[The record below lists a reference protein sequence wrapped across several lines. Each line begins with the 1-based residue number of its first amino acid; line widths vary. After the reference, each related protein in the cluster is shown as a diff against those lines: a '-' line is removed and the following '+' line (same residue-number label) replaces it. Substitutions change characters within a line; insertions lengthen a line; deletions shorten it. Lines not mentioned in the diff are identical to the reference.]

1 MCFKTEWEC
10 TSQQLTGACLML
22 NGVLTYLYL
31 GSLFQFVY
39 VLCKL
44 GTDYEFGTL
53 YVLLSWV
60 EGICILLLLVDLCWV
75 CCKMGNLLLAAI
87 IPAYTMGFFLLI
99 AGSMSVVKYTDIY
112 VVVRSFYTDNL
123 MTYENIYQCCGID
136 GPKSYGNA
144 NTTWN
149 VPPSCYRNQDEKPE
163 NLYQRGCLYAT
174 QDHWFWFVF
183 ANCYWF
189 AFVLFTVNLITH
201 WKLNRCL
208 RARARRRIP

>member
-1 MCFKTEWEC
+1 MHIAAARRLVLGMLQNGQPPAGGKSIDAHTQPAQSRQSYSC
-10 TSQQLTGACLML
+10 SQ
-22 NGVLTYLYL
+22 
-31 GSLFQFVY
+31 
-39 VLCKL
+39 
-44 GTDYEFGTL
+44 
-53 YVLLSWV
+53 
-60 EGICILLLLVDLCWV
+60 
-75 CCKMGNLLLAAI
+75 AI

-99 AGSMSVVKYTDIY
+99 AGSMSVVKYTDVY

-123 MTYENIYQCCGID
+123 MTYESIYQCCGID